1 MYPGTRPVDT
11 FDSSFLPQPVILT
24 PILLRRQIWPRLLRD
39 PQNRVPPTRKRV
51 PPASSTYWTVR
62 LRGPT
67 RNGCPRAPCIHSHL
81 HPLARI
87 RCEKFGLADSSATIR
102 GQIDP

>member
-24 PILLRRQIWPRLLRD
+24 PNLLRRQIWPRLLRD
-39 PQNRVPPTRKRV
+39 PQ
-51 PPASSTYWTVR
+51 A
-62 LRGPT
+62 GA
-67 RNGCPRAPCIHSHL
+67 PRAPCIHSHL
-81 HPLARI
+81 HPLATI
-87 RCEKFGLADSSATIR
+87 RCEKFGLADSSATVR